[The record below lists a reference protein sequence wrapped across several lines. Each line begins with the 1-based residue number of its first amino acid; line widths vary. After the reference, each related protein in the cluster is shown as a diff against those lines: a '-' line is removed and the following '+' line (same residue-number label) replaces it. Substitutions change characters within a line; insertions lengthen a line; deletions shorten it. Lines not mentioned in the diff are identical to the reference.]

1 MPEYTDGLSSEHR
14 NRLEYRPGCPV
25 CENSDPEL
33 DRELR
38 AFAEL
43 MVDVVIE
50 WRQKRNN
57 DNTETRVDKAL

>member
-1 MPEYTDGLSSEHR
+1 MKEYTEGLSPAHR
-14 NRLEYRPGCPV
+14 ESLEYKPGCPV
-25 CENSDPEL
+25 CEHSDPEL

-43 MVDVVIE
+43 MVDVVME

-57 DNTETRVDKAL
+57 DNTGTRVDKAI